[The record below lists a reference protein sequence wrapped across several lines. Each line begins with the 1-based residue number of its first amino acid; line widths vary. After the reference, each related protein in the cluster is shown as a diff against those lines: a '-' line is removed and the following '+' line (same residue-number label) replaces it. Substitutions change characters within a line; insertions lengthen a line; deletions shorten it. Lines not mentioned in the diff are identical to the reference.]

1 MGHVPNPT
9 GIGGFQPGQAA
20 ANPGGRPKSVS
31 QIQLYAL
38 ARCREAIDVAT
49 RVMRQPKEGD
59 NIRLRA
65 AEMILD
71 RGVGRPG
78 QAVSL
83 DVSLTKPL
91 ESMSVEE
98 LQEFRT
104 RYAAIV
110 TASPML
116 IEHVIESE
124 QAEQIAFDLNDQGN
138 ANEVE
143 GVPLVDE
150 AAPFG
155 EPVPEPRRR
164 GRPRR
169 QSNEVS

>member
-1 MGHVPNPT
+1 MFVRWQSRNISNRWRRGISWAAVLVESKRVNGKPRQEHV
-9 GIGGFQPGQAA
+9 AY
-20 ANPGGRPKSVS
+20 
-31 QIQLYAL
+31 L
-38 ARCREAIDVAT
+38 
-49 RVMRQPKEGD
+49 GD

-98 LQEFRT
+98 LQQFRE

-110 TASPML
+110 TASPAL
-116 IEHVIESE
+116 IEHVLADDEANE
-124 QAEQIAFDLNDQGN
+124 EQIAMDL
-138 ANEVE
+138 VE
-143 GVPLVDE
+143 GDAVSEVDG
-150 AAPFG
+150 APSA
-155 EPVPEPRRR
+155 EELAPPPRRR

-169 QSNEVS
+169 QPNDEA

>member
-1 MGHVPNPT
+1 MGNVPRNPT
-9 GIGGFQPGQAA
+9 GIGGFEPGHAPFS
-20 ANPGGRPKSVS
+20 NGRPRSVS
-31 QIQLYAL
+31 QLQLYAL

-49 RVMRQPKEGD
+49 RVMRQPREGD
-59 NIRLRA
+59 NVRLRA
-65 AEMILD
+65 VELILD
-71 RGVGRPG
+71 RGVGRPN

-83 DVSLTKPL
+83 DLSLTKPL

-98 LQEFRT
+98 LQDFRT

-124 QAEQIAFDLNDQGN
+124 QGEQIALDLNDQGN
-138 ANEVE
+138 AD
-143 GVPLVDE
+143 GALE
-150 AAPFG
+150 AE
-155 EPVPEPRRR
+155 EPVPSPRRR

-169 QSNEVS
+169 QSVSNEEA